1 MVRKLPALFTG
12 LFTAS
17 LFLAGLGSPS
27 RAEAKSEKWWNPDRG
42 NGVHAQRSYKRSDR
56 QWRSWRRQRIYRDVI
71 VIRSGYRAPGYR
83 APRYRAPRYRA
94 PGYRAWRTYSRPDYI
109 YARRIVRVRP
119 VRLYV
124 DASIV
129 IGGVHIQGVYHD
141 HGDYAY
147 GCNFCDARFDD
158 YDGYHA
164 HVVACPHRPAG
175 YRVDCSDW
183 GSGTGSW
190 DDEGWRDDDGDG
202 DYRPD
207 YRHHDDQCDQ
217 DDEERYDDY
226 DYDR

>member
-17 LFLAGLGSPS
+17 LILAGLGSPS

-42 NGVHAQRSYKRSDR
+42 DGVHSQRSYKRSDR
-56 QWRSWRRQRIYRDVI
+56 QWRSWRGQRIYRDVI
-71 VIRSGYRAPGYR
+71 VVRSGNRG
-83 APRYRAPRYRA
+83 PRYRAWRA
-94 PGYRAWRTYSRPDYI
+94 YSRPEYI
-109 YARRIVRVRP
+109 YSRRIIRVRP

-124 DASIV
+124 GASIV
-129 IGGVHIQGVYHD
+129 IGGVHIRGAYRD

-147 GCNFCDARFDD
+147 GCNFCDARFSD
-158 YDGYHA
+158 YSDYHA
-164 HVVACPHRPAG
+164 HVTGCSHRPAG

-183 GSGTGSW
+183 GSGAGSW

-207 YRHHDDQCDQ
+207 YRRHDDQGDQ